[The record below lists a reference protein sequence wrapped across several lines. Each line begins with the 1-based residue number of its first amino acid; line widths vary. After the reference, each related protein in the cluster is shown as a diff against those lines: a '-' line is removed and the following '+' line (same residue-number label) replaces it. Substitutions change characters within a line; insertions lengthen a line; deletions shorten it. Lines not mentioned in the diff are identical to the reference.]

1 MPNKHHRSLWLTIGG
16 IAGCFLTTSATTQP
30 LFTQQAKAAGEAIT
44 EYRVLCHRDG
54 GRLWGKSLCGP
65 IMLVDRETR
74 AIYADRN
81 TIGHD
86 LRPSGAMFIGTLPQ
100 DIGMANTAIDW
111 AGTRWTMV
119 LLPLPSDRDK
129 RDTLLMHEAF
139 HRIQPDRL
147 PPPVASL
154 PDHLDTLDGRLLL
167 RLEWRALA
175 QALRTDGVPQRTA
188 IRDAL
193 AFRALRRSMATE
205 ATGRENA
212 LEINEGIAEYTG
224 KRLGAGKD
232 AVASTIGALADYDRH
247 DGYVRSFAY
256 ASGPAYGLL
265 LDRLSPGWRNGL
277 RPDSDLGALLHHAIG
292 DVALP
297 PVEAVRDRYGFAG
310 IRSEEAAK
318 ADAHARQAAHWR
330 TMLID
335 GPVMRLPLID
345 IQIQFNPQ
353 NVFALPPSGTVY
365 PTATIRDA
373 WGTLTVEQGVLIA
386 KDWKS
391 ASVAGPGTARGSEYV
406 GAGWSLK
413 LSPGWIVSNGS
424 VQHQ

>member
-1 MPNKHHRSLWLTIGG
+1 MPVKHHRRLWLTIGMM
-16 IAGCFLTTSATTQP
+16 AECVLSTSAPAQP
-30 LFTQQAKAAGEAIT
+30 LSAQQAKAASEAIT
-44 EYRVLCHRDG
+44 KYRILCRRDG
-54 GRLWGKSLCGP
+54 GRLWGRSLCGP
-65 IMLVDRETR
+65 IMLVDPETR
-74 AIYADRN
+74 TVYADRN
-81 TIGHD
+81 TTGHD
-86 LRPSGAMFIGTLPQ
+86 LRPSGALFIGTLPQ

-119 LLPLPSDRDK
+119 MLPLPSDRD
-129 RDTLLMHEAF
+129 RRETLLMHEAF

-147 PPPVASL
+147 PPPVAAL

-175 QALRTDGVPQRTA
+175 HALRTQGEQQCTA

-193 AFRALRRSMATE
+193 AFRAHRRNLATE
-205 ATGRENA
+205 AAGRENA

-232 AVASTIGALADYDRH
+232 AVTSTIGTLADYDRR
-247 DGYVRSFAY
+247 DGYMRSFAY

-265 LDRLSPGWRNGL
+265 LDWLSPGWRNDL

-292 DVALP
+292 DGALP
-297 PVEAVRDRYGFAG
+297 AVEAVRDRYDFTG
-310 IRSEEAAK
+310 IRSEEAVK
-318 ADAHARQAAHWR
+318 AQAHARQAAHWR
-330 TMLID
+330 AALID
-335 GPVMRLPLID
+335 GPVLRLPLID
-345 IQIQFNPQ
+345 MQIEFNPQ

-386 KDWKS
+386 QDWKS
-391 ASVAGPGTARGSEYV
+391 ASIAGPSSAHGKDYV
-406 GAGWSLK
+406 GVGWTLK
-413 LSPGWIVSNGS
+413 LSPDWIMSNGRARRR
-424 VQHQ
+424 